1 MGGGKGGH
9 TDEIVGRAG
18 GGGVEG
24 EGEEGTDT
32 TGGFGMAGPPAVS
45 LDFSGESLRTVGA
58 SGEEEESED

>member
-1 MGGGKGGH
+1 M
-9 TDEIVGRAG
+9 
-18 GGGVEG
+18 EG

-32 TGGFGMAGPPAVS
+32 TGGFGMAGPPVVS